1 MIVNHSW
8 FIGSAHLSHSFVV
21 ILDLDPNKSLASQ
34 IGEESAGESDTIAST
49 APSIDASGTS
59 GFSRNTRNSFPTS
72 ILDERNKVNTVDE
85 VAGAM
90 PPNQIFDYKND
101 DDKSDASSITTF
113 REIQGDKSTIDATRL
128 LSVLDRIETQLADQ
142 GVVETSKSA
151 EIPAPPRFTD
161 ADEVEKRLTELIEK
175 FGTKK
180 SVEAHTDMS
189 NEQRE
194 LMEKSQAI
202 FTKLSALLSNRMGL
216 PDNGDVQKPPEQSS
230 LESLPALLTQV
241 LEKLEKT
248 SVDDVM
254 DSNKESD
261 KLREREQGAQPPILC
276 EDPEYSK
283 YFKML
288 KLGLPRTAVMQAL
301 ERDGQDKAVLDM
313 DPNRPFTEQKR
324 EAVDEQPKAE
334 KNAELKALFAKRAA
348 RLKDSNQNAALEA
361 LFAERSGTA
370 HQEGSAHQ
378 EGTAPILKDDPEFQK
393 YMRMLKV
400 GMPKEKVR
408 QALERD
414 GKDQAVADMDPDKTY
429 ASQVRSAISEP
440 PLSEDEEYAKF
451 FKVCSVLQ
459 LCAFVALD
467 VPTLIA
473 SLSIVDAQGSVL
485 LLYFDFIA

>member
-1 MIVNHSW
+1 
-8 FIGSAHLSHSFVV
+8 
-21 ILDLDPNKSLASQ
+21 
-34 IGEESAGESDTIAST
+34 
-49 APSIDASGTS
+49 
-59 GFSRNTRNSFPTS
+59 
-72 ILDERNKVNTVDE
+72 LDERNKVDTIDE

-113 REIQGDKSTIDATRL
+113 REIQGDKSTLDATRL

-142 GVVETSKSA
+142 DVVETSKSA

-161 ADEVEKRLTELIEK
+161 ADEVERRLTELIEK

-180 SVEAHTDMS
+180 SVEARTDMS

-202 FTKLSALLSNRMGL
+202 FTKLSALLSNRIGL
-216 PDNGDVQKPPEQSS
+216 PDNGDVQKPPEHSS
-230 LESLPALLTQV
+230 LESLPVLLTQV

-248 SVDDVM
+248 SVDDVT

-261 KLREREQGAQPPILC
+261 NKRPEREQGAQPPILC

-288 KLGLPRTAVMQAL
+288 KLGLPRTAVIQAL
-301 ERDGQDKAVLDM
+301 ERDGQDVAVLDM
-313 DPNRPFTEQKR
+313 DPNRPFTEQKS

-334 KNAELKALFAKRAA
+334 KNAELKALFAKRVAG
-348 RLKDSNQNAALEA
+348 LKDSNKNAALEA
-361 LFAERSGTA
+361 LFAKRSGTA
-370 HQEGSAHQ
+370 HQKGSAHQ

-414 GKDQAVADMDPDKTY
+414 GKDQTVADMDPDKTY
-429 ASQVRSAISEP
+429 ASQVRSAVSEP

-451 FKVCSVLQ
+451 FKVYSV
-459 LCAFVALD
+459 CNSAH
-467 VPTLIA
+467 
-473 SLSIVDAQGSVL
+473 L
-485 LLYFDFIA
+485 LN